1 MVRWAGDTITVTGS
15 GYSDGS
21 NSVPLIIFG
30 DTTQDGSRYNDDPVN
45 PTTSAARAF
54 ASAGNDVINA
64 SAATAGVVIYGGAGN
79 DTLTGSQASDVI
91 LGGTGNDTIF
101 GLTGADHLYG
111 DSGLNLHVDIDN
123 FNQRASQVENYGPVT
138 IEGRISLRLIYHNL
152 LSRL

>member
-1 MVRWAGDTITVTGS
+1 MTL
-15 GYSDGS
+15 
-21 NSVPLIIFG
+21 LI
-30 DTTQDGSRYNDDPVN
+30 QQQ
-45 PTTSAARAF
+45 SAARAF

-138 IEGRISLRLIYHNL
+138 IEGRISLRTDISQS